1 MSNGI
6 PKRADVYW
14 FFHVNVTDEPYT
26 VNYNIETFIKNDIYY
41 VELNLGFRINP
52 RVDFYFRQIVKDMID
67 KNEVDPIMENLQK
80 YQNNK
85 IGDFKFVVMDSFL
98 SYDNAMNFWKNLI
111 MKSYYNLKHLSVKES
126 ENFGLEE
133 SNLIIEKYPLI
144 VVAFTSKNIIRKS

>member
-52 RVDFYFRQIVKDMID
+52 RVDFYFRQIIKFF
-67 KNEVDPIMENLQK
+67 QK
-80 YQNNK
+80 F
-85 IGDFKFVVMDSFL
+85 IAL
-98 SYDNAMNFWKNLI
+98 SYDKKLSI
-111 MKSYYNLKHLSVKES
+111 TTNLKSPILL
-126 ENFGLEE
+126 F
-133 SNLIIEKYPLI
+133 
-144 VVAFTSKNIIRKS
+144 